1 MEQQKRDRWDMLLE
15 KQRELYKEQEEML
28 KRMAELIEANSLKEA
43 N

>member
-1 MEQQKRDRWDMLLE
+1 MEQRRDRWDMLE
-15 KQRELYKEQEEML
+15 ERQRELYKEQEEML

>member
-1 MEQQKRDRWDMLLE
+1 MEQKINRWDMLEE

>member
-1 MEQQKRDRWDMLLE
+1 MEQRRDRWDMLEE

>member
-1 MEQQKRDRWDMLLE
+1 MEQRKDRWDMLE
-15 KQRELYKEQEEML
+15 ERQRELYKEQEEML

>member
-1 MEQQKRDRWDMLLE
+1 MEQKRDRWDMLE
-15 KQRELYKEQEEML
+15 ERQRALYKEQEEML

>member
-1 MEQQKRDRWDMLLE
+1 MEQKIDRWDMLEE

>member
-1 MEQQKRDRWDMLLE
+1 MEQKRDRWDMLE
-15 KQRELYKEQEEML
+15 ERQRELYKEQEEML

>member
-1 MEQQKRDRWDMLLE
+1 MEQKINRWDMLE
-15 KQRELYKEQEEML
+15 EQQRELYKEQEEML

>member
-1 MEQQKRDRWDMLLE
+1 MKQKRDRWDMLE
-15 KQRELYKEQEEML
+15 ERQRELYKEQEEML

>member
-1 MEQQKRDRWDMLLE
+1 MEQRKDRWDILE
-15 KQRELYKEQEEML
+15 ERQRELYKEQEEML